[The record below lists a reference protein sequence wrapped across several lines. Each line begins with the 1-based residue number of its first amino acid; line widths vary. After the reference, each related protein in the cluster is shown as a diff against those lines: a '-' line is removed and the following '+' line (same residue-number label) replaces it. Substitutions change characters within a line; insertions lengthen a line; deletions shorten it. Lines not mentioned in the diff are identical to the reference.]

1 MDHPTFRPKIHRAPS
16 ERRKK
21 SGGSSSS
28 RGSSGGSTMQ
38 RLQGEKASG
47 YVTSP
52 GQVAKHSSALSRE
65 EVIEYRRLQSKDG
78 EGARMEVTRE
88 EIREGVTTDV
98 VGSAMQQQDQQKQKQ
113 VDVET
118 RSTTSASSSSSS
130 VRARRSGRHATRS
143 TPKPIVQ
150 HLPNRHRKQSPEATR
165 AAAATLKKK
174 KMVGMVKGGTATTSA
189 SLRSS
194 KGKQTEEERADA
206 ATSNMLRARLLKS
219 RRRTPTKSMKAVE
232 QQQQGSSSSSS
243 RRNFTSK
250 ENYMPPSVETVGGG
264 RGEGGD
270 ETMSLLPQG
279 WKEYVNEQG
288 FVYYGHVDGRSQWN
302 TPLKSSQSSGV
313 QSSRNNNN
321 NPSLRSLKKVQASSS
336 STTLS
341 DSPSREELD
350 TMIRGMGQDFLKS
363 WKTK

>member
-16 ERRKK
+16 ERNKK
-21 SGGSSSS
+21 SGGSSS
-28 RGSSGGSTMQ
+28 RGNSGGSAMQ
-38 RLQGEKASG
+38 RLHGEKASG

-52 GQVAKHSSALSRE
+52 GQVAKHSSALSRD
-65 EVIEYRRLQSKDG
+65 EVIEYRRLQSKDR
-78 EGARMEVTRE
+78 EGAARLEGTRE
-88 EIREGVTTDV
+88 EVVTDV

-130 VRARRSGRHATRS
+130 SVRARRRRHATRS
-143 TPKPIVQ
+143 TPTPIVQ
-150 HLPNRHRKQSPEATR
+150 HLPNRHRKQSPEAAR
-165 AAAATLKKK
+165 AAATRNKK
-174 KMVGMVKGGTATTSA
+174 KMMGVVKGSTATTSA

-194 KGKQTEEERADA
+194 KGKQTEEKRADA

-288 FVYYGHVDGRSQWN
+288 FVYYGHADGRSQWN

-321 NPSLRSLKKVQASSS
+321 NPSLRSLKKVQASSTMHD
-336 STTLS
+336 TTLS

>member
-21 SGGSSSS
+21 SGGSSS
-28 RGSSGGSTMQ
+28 RGSSGGSAMQ

-88 EIREGVTTDV
+88 EIREVVTTDV

-174 KMVGMVKGGTATTSA
+174 KVVGMVKGGTATTSA

-232 QQQQGSSSSSS
+232 QQGSSS

-321 NPSLRSLKKVQASSS
+321 NNPSLRSLKKVQASSS